1 MYKITIKGMDE
12 KLNNKNNVVE
22 KIKIKILNML
32 SVSKVKYLTLNF
44 KENNFIVLIW
54 SIENIIAVRHKNVM
68 LS

>member
-44 KENNFIVLIW
+44 KENNFIVLI
-54 SIENIIAVRHKNVM
+54 
-68 LS
+68 